1 MTEATD
7 GRGEEPVLGYEEA
20 IAELEAIVTDLQND
34 EVGVDELADRVA
46 RGARLVELCRDRL
59 RRAELA
65 VDEVVDALRTAAER
79 DAARDDTAP
88 AAEHPAA
95 ERPAVERPAAERPAA
110 ERDAARDDTAPA
122 AQHPAADEEPSPDDL
137 LF

>member
-1 MTEATD
+1 MSEATD
-7 GRGEEPVLGYEEA
+7 GRGEDLALGYEEA

-65 VDEVVDALRTAAER
+65 VDEVVDALRTAGEQDPAR
-79 DAARDDTAP
+79 DAAPP
-88 AAEHPAA
+88 AADHPI
-95 ERPAVERPAAERPAA
+95 
-110 ERDAARDDTAPA
+110 
-122 AQHPAADEEPSPDDL
+122 ADEEPSADDL

>member
-7 GRGEEPVLGYEEA
+7 GPRQEPVLGYEEA
-20 IAELEAIVTDLQND
+20 IAELETIVTDLQND

-46 RGARLVELCRDRL
+46 RGARLVELCRGRL

-65 VDEVVDALRTAAER
+65 VDEVVDALRTAGEQEGAHDEVPG
-79 DAARDDTAP
+79 TG
-88 AAEHPAA
+88 EHPI
-95 ERPAVERPAAERPAA
+95 
-110 ERDAARDDTAPA
+110 
-122 AQHPAADEEPSPDDL
+122 ADEEPRPDDL

>member
-1 MTEATD
+1 MTKATD
-7 GRGEEPVLGYEEA
+7 GHGEELTLGYEQA

-34 EVGVDELADRVA
+34 EVGVDELAERVA

-65 VDEVVDALRTAAER
+65 VDEVVDALRTAGEQEATPDPAPEAE
-79 DAARDDTAP
+79 DHP
-88 AAEHPAA
+88 VAEELPG
-95 ERPAVERPAAERPAA
+95 
-110 ERDAARDDTAPA
+110 
-122 AQHPAADEEPSPDDL
+122 PDDL

>member
-1 MTEATD
+1 MTEATN
-7 GRGEEPVLGYEEA
+7 GRGEQRALGYEEA

-65 VDEVVDALRTAAER
+65 VDEVVEALRTTAAQ
-79 DAARDDTAP
+79 DAAGDE
-88 AAEHPAA
+88 AAQ
-95 ERPAVERPAAERPAA
+95 
-110 ERDAARDDTAPA
+110 DAAGDEA
-122 AQHPAADEEPSPDDL
+122 AQLAAHPIADEEPGPDDL

>member
-1 MTEATD
+1 MIQATD
-7 GRGEEPVLGYEEA
+7 GHGEEPVLGYEEA
-20 IAELEAIVTDLQND
+20 ITELEEIVTDLQND

-65 VDEVVDALRTAAER
+65 VDEVVDALRTAGER
-79 DAARDDTAP
+79 EAARDGTASATAP

-95 ERPAVERPAAERPAA
+95 EHPIVEHP
-110 ERDAARDDTAPA
+110 DAGV
-122 AQHPAADEEPSPDDL
+122 EPSSDEL

>member
-7 GRGEEPVLGYEEA
+7 GHGEDAALGYEEA
-20 IAELEAIVTDLQND
+20 IAELELIVTDLQND

-65 VDEVVDALRTAAER
+65 VDEVVDALRTAAEQ
-79 DAARDDTAP
+79 DAGGDEGTR
-88 AAEHPAA
+88 
-95 ERPAVERPAAERPAA
+95 
-110 ERDAARDDTAPA
+110 
-122 AQHPAADEEPSPDDL
+122 AADHPVAEEEPKPDDL

>member
-1 MTEATD
+1 MSEATD

-65 VDEVVDALRTAAER
+65 VEEVVDALRTAGEQDVARE
-79 DAARDDTAP
+79 AAPPAPDHPIDD
-88 AAEHPAA
+88 
-95 ERPAVERPAAERPAA
+95 
-110 ERDAARDDTAPA
+110 
-122 AQHPAADEEPSPDDL
+122 QEPSADDL

>member
-1 MTEATD
+1 MTKAPD
-7 GRGEEPVLGYEEA
+7 GQGEELTLGYEQA

-34 EVGVDELADRVA
+34 EVGVDELAERVA

-65 VDEVVDALRTAAER
+65 VDEVVDALRTAAEQ
-79 DAARDDTAP
+79 DVPGGTGPEVED
-88 AAEHPAA
+88 HPI
-95 ERPAVERPAAERPAA
+95 VE
-110 ERDAARDDTAPA
+110 
-122 AQHPAADEEPSPDDL
+122 EEPRPDDL

>member
-1 MTEATD
+1 MSETSD
-7 GRGEEPVLGYEEA
+7 GRDEELALGYEQA

-34 EVGVDELADRVA
+34 EVGVDELAERVA

-65 VDEVVDALRTAAER
+65 VEEVVDALRTAGEQEAAPDHGEV
-79 DAARDDTAP
+79 DAD
-88 AAEHPAA
+88 HPI
-95 ERPAVERPAAERPAA
+95 
-110 ERDAARDDTAPA
+110 
-122 AQHPAADEEPSPDDL
+122 ADEPPSPDDL

>member
-7 GRGEEPVLGYEEA
+7 GRGEEVALGYEEA
-20 IAELEAIVTDLQND
+20 IAELETIVTDLQND

-65 VDEVVDALRTAAER
+65 VDEVVDALRTAGQQ
-79 DAARDDTAP
+79 DAAGDD
-88 AAEHPAA
+88 
-95 ERPAVERPAAERPAA
+95 AVR
-110 ERDAARDDTAPA
+110 
-122 AQHPAADEEPSPDDL
+122 AADHPIAEEEPKPDDL